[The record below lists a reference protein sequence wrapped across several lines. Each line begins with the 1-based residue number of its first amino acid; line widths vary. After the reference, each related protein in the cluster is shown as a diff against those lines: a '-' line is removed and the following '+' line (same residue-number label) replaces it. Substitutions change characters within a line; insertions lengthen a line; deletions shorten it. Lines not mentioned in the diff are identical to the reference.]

1 MLDTIKHITDE
12 IFFFQEDSTLVH
24 MHALCCQLLQ
34 HSGLTFS
41 WTMPPT
47 ARAERI
53 DYKIYL
59 VGVVS

>member
-24 MHALCCQLLQ
+24 MHCAVELLQ

-47 ARAERI
+47 ARAQRI